1 MKRYQVH
8 EYIERLA
15 NLFRKEARQAAAA
28 YGLQPVQLEA
38 LKYLN
43 LCNRYSDTPLGVTE
57 YLGLT
62 KGTVSQS
69 IMMLVKKGFVEKLQD
84 KKDKRVV
91 HLKLTAEG
99 KRLLKHLQ
107 PSQLLQ
113 NIPNDMID
121 LAAMVERLDQL
132 LRTIQLENDLKTFG
146 VCHSCRYNQTLE
158 NGKHRCGLTEEILSK
173 RDIQLICREHTV
185 IFD

>member
-1 MKRYQVH
+1 MPTPQIH

-15 NLFRKEARQAAAA
+15 NLFRKEARQAGAL

-38 LKYLN
+38 LKYLS

-69 IMMLVKKGFVEKLQD
+69 IIKLVRKGLVEKRPD

-91 HLKLTAEG
+91 HLKVTAVG

-107 PSQLLQ
+107 PSRLIENISGNGIDPEDVAEQLQ
-113 NIPNDMID
+113 
-121 LAAMVERLDQL
+121 QL
-132 LRTIQLENDLKTFG
+132 LRTIQLDNDLRTFG
-146 VCHSCRYNQTLE
+146 VCHSCRYNQTLN
-158 NGKHRCGLTEEILSK
+158 NGKHRCGLTEETLSK
-173 RDIQLICREHTV
+173 KEIQLICREHTV
-185 IFD
+185 TIS